1 MSVEASTPALA
12 GQGAVVV
19 GAGSGIGQA
28 CALLLAR
35 RGAAVICVDRDAA
48 AADRTAS
55 SVVAEGG
62 KAWGWPADVTDA
74 ASVAGAFAAAEERLG
89 QIHAVVNCA
98 GVTGPLGLRSH
109 EVSLA
114 DFDQVVAVNLR
125 GALVV
130 TQCAV
135 PLMLKHGY
143 GRIAHVASIAGKEGN
158 PGMVAYSST
167 KAAIIGM
174 VKAQGK
180 EYAEDGITINALA
193 PAVIRTAFLDTQPEE
208 TLRYMTEKIPMRRM
222 GSVSEAAQILAWMV
236 SPECSFTTGFTF
248 DLSGGRATY

>member
-1 MSVEASTPALA
+1 MSTVTQEQGA

-19 GAGSGIGQA
+19 GAGSGIGEGA
-28 CALLLAR
+28 ALLLAR
-35 RGAAVICVDRDAA
+35 RGWSVACVDRDREAA
-48 AADRTAS
+48 QRTAS
-55 SVVAEGG
+55 AAVAEGG
-62 KAWGWPADVTDA
+62 QAWAAQADVTDA
-74 ASVAGAFAAAEERLG
+74 PSVARAFAEAQERLG
-89 QIHAVVNCA
+89 QVHAVVNCA

-114 DFDQVVAVNLR
+114 DFDQVVSINLR

-135 PLMLKHGY
+135 PHMLEHGY

-167 KAAIIGM
+167 KAALIGM

-193 PAVIRTAFLDTQPEE
+193 PAVIRTAFLDSQPEE
-208 TLRYMTEKIPMRRM
+208 TLRYMTDKIPMRRM
-222 GSVSEAAQILAWMV
+222 GTVLEAAQILAWMV

>member
-1 MSVEASTPALA
+1 MSAEGYPVAAA

-19 GAGSGIGQA
+19 GAGSGIGEA
-28 CALLLAR
+28 TALLLAR
-35 RGAAVICVDRDAA
+35 RGLSVVCVDRDREAADSTAA
-48 AADRTAS
+48 AAVD
-55 SVVAEGG
+55 EGG
-62 KAWGWPADVTDA
+62 RAWGLEADVTDPSSIA
-74 ASVAGAFAAAEERLG
+74 TAFGTAQARLG
-89 QIHAVVNCA
+89 QVHAVVNCA
-98 GVTGPLGLRSH
+98 GVSGALGLRSH
-109 EVSLA
+109 EVSLP
-114 DFDQVVAVNLR
+114 DFDQVVAINLR

-135 PLMLKHGY
+135 PHMLEHGY

-167 KAAIIGM
+167 KAALIGM

-193 PAVIRTAFLDTQPEE
+193 PAVIRTAFLDTQPAE
-208 TLRYMTEKIPMRRM
+208 TLRYMTEKIPMRRL
-222 GSVSEAAQILAWMV
+222 GTVLEAAQMLAWMV

>member
-1 MSVEASTPALA
+1 MSVESFAPALA
-12 GQGAVVV
+12 GQGAVVI
-19 GAGSGIGQA
+19 GAGSGIGEA
-28 CALLLAR
+28 CALLLCR
-35 RGAAVICVDRDAA
+35 RGASVLCVDRDGA

-55 SVVAEGG
+55 AAVAEGG
-62 KAWGWPADVTDA
+62 QAWGWQADVTDPS
-74 ASVAGAFAAAEERLG
+74 SVAAAIAGAEERLG

-109 EVSLA
+109 EVSLP
-114 DFDQVVAVNLR
+114 DFDQVVAINLR

-135 PLMLKHGY
+135 PHMLERGY

-193 PAVIRTAFLDTQPEE
+193 PAVIRTAFLDSQPEE
-208 TLRYMTEKIPMRRM
+208 TLRYMTDKIPMRRM
-222 GSVSEAAQILAWMV
+222 GTVLEAAQMLAWMV